1 MKNFDINRFG
11 SVLKWNALM
20 TKKEILTNTA
30 SMTFA
35 FVVLAVV
42 QVMSSRNESDMVVAD
57 NFNSFTSFAL
67 FVFLIICSIG
77 GCWIFNNMKTKEQR
91 ITFKMLPATDLEKF
105 VARALYATI
114 VWWLMGFI
122 AFCLADLF
130 RMLISLIAGIDI
142 VKSAIPDFLN
152 MLFGGND
159 HNISIFGET
168 DMTYVLPLTFAANA
182 WAFWVH
188 SLYILGGAL
197 FRRRQFVLTTL
208 AHCIIGLAFTPIIVD
223 FVDSLDKATAEQMF
237 CTVMW
242 TAGSV
247 FTLLFLLNWWLS
259 YRIFRRMQVINN
271 KWLNL

>member
-42 QVMSSRNESDMVVAD
+42 QVMSSRNKSDMVVAD

-114 VWWLMGFI
+114 VWWLMAFV

-130 RMLISLIAGIDI
+130 RMLVSLIA
-142 VKSAIPDFLN
+142 
-152 MLFGGND
+152 
-159 HNISIFGET
+159 
-168 DMTYVLPLTFAANA
+168 
-182 WAFWVH
+182 
-188 SLYILGGAL
+188 
-197 FRRRQFVLTTL
+197 
-208 AHCIIGLAFTPIIVD
+208 
-223 FVDSLDKATAEQMF
+223 
-237 CTVMW
+237 
-242 TAGSV
+242 
-247 FTLLFLLNWWLS
+247 
-259 YRIFRRMQVINN
+259 
-271 KWLNL
+271 

>member
-42 QVMSSRNESDMVVAD
+42 QVMSSRNKSDMVVAD

-77 GCWIFNNMKTKEQR
+77 GCWIFSNMKTKEQR

-114 VWWLMGFI
+114 VWWLMAFV

-130 RMLISLIAGIDI
+130 RMLVSLIAGVSITG
-142 VKSAIPDFLN
+142 SAVPLFFSMISANTDVNINSLN
-152 MLFGGND
+152 TND
-159 HNISIFGET
+159 VAFATAIFV
-168 DMTYVLPLTFAANA
+168 MAHA

-188 SLYILGGAL
+188 SLYILGGTL
-197 FRRRQFVLTTL
+197 FRRRQFVQTTL
-208 AHCIIGLAFTPIIVD
+208 AHCVIGLVFTPILIN
-223 FVDSLDKATAEQMF
+223 FVDTSYAVALRETIISMVWVAA
-237 CTVMW
+237 V
-242 TAGSV
+242 V
-247 FTLLFLLNWWLS
+247 FIVWGLVDWWLS

-271 KWLNL
+271 KWLNV

>member
-1 MKNFDINRFG
+1 MKSFDINRFG

-105 VARALYATI
+105 VVRALYATV

-259 YRIFRRMQVINN
+259 YKIFRRMQVINN

>member
-114 VWWLMGFI
+114 VWWLMAFV

-237 CTVMW
+237 CIVMW

>member
-42 QVMSSRNESDMVVAD
+42 QVMSSRNKSDMVVAD

-105 VARALYATI
+105 VVRALYATV
-114 VWWLMGFI
+114 VWWLMAFV

-130 RMLISLIAGIDI
+130 RMLVSLIAGVSITG
-142 VKSAIPDFLN
+142 SAVPLFLSMISAN
-152 MLFGGND
+152 TD
-159 HNISIFGET
+159 VNINTLNSG
-168 DMTYVLPLTFAANA
+168 DVAFAAAIYTMAHA

-188 SLYILGGAL
+188 SLYILGGTL
-197 FRRRQFVLTTL
+197 FRRRQFVQTTL
-208 AHCIIGLAFTPIIVD
+208 AHCVIGLVFTPILIN
-223 FVDSLDKATAEQMF
+223 FVDTSYAVALRETIISMVWVAA
-237 CTVMW
+237 V
-242 TAGSV
+242 V
-247 FTLLFLLNWWLS
+247 FIVWGLVDWWLS

-271 KWLNL
+271 KWLNI

>member
-42 QVMSSRNESDMVVAD
+42 QVMSSRNKSDMVVAD

-91 ITFKMLPATDLEKF
+91 ITFKMLPATDIEKF

-114 VWWLMGFI
+114 VWWLMAFV

-130 RMLISLIAGIDI
+130 RMLVSLVAGVSIKGSAVPLFFSMISANTDVNINTLNSGDVAFAA
-142 VKSAIPDFLN
+142 AIYT
-152 MLFGGND
+152 M
-159 HNISIFGET
+159 
-168 DMTYVLPLTFAANA
+168 ANA
-182 WAFWVH
+182 WAFWAH
-188 SLYILGGAL
+188 SLYILGGTL

-208 AHCIIGLAFTPIIVD
+208 AHSIIGLVFTPMLIH
-223 FVDSLDKATAEQMF
+223 FVDSSDSLALRDSLVAI
-237 CTVMW
+237 VW
-242 TAGSV
+242 TAAAV
-247 FTLLFLLNWWLS
+247 FAVWGLLDWWLS

-271 KWLNL
+271 KWLNI

>member
-1 MKNFDINRFG
+1 MKNFDMNRFG
-11 SVLKWNALM
+11 RTLRWSALM
-20 TKKEILTNTA
+20 TKKEALTNLA

-35 FVVLAVV
+35 FAVLAVV
-42 QVMSSRNESDMVVAD
+42 QVMSSRNVPDIVVE
-57 NFNSFTSFAL
+57 NNLHNFTSFAL

-77 GCWIFNNMKTKEQR
+77 GCWIFSNMKTKEQR

-105 VARALYATI
+105 VVRALYATV

-142 VKSAIPDFLN
+142 VKSAVPDFLN

-208 AHCIIGLAFTPIIVD
+208 AHCIIGLAFTPVIVN

-259 YRIFRRMQVINN
+259 YKIFRRMQVINN

>member
-1 MKNFDINRFG
+1 MKNFDISRFG

-105 VARALYATI
+105 VARALYATV

-247 FTLLFLLNWWLS
+247 FTLLFLFNWWLS
-259 YRIFRRMQVINN
+259 YKIFRRMQVINN

>member
-1 MKNFDINRFG
+1 MTKFNISRFG
-11 SVLKWNALM
+11 RTLAWSAQM
-20 TKKEILTNTA
+20 TKKEALTQCA
-30 SMTFA
+30 SMVFA
-35 FVVLAVV
+35 FTVPFIIHLL
-42 QVMSSRNESDMVVAD
+42 SSYKASEMTVA
-57 NFNSFTSFAL
+57 NNLTTATQMNILIYLIFAM
-67 FVFLIICSIG
+67 IG
-77 GCWIFNNMKTKEQR
+77 GCWLFNNMKTKEQR

-105 VARALYATI
+105 VVRALYATV

-159 HNISIFGET
+159 HNISILGET

-223 FVDSLDKATAEQMF
+223 FVDSLDNETAEQMF

-259 YRIFRRMQVINN
+259 YKIFRRMQVINN

>member
-42 QVMSSRNESDMVVAD
+42 QVMSSRNKSDMVVAD

-77 GCWIFNNMKTKEQR
+77 GCWIFSNMKTKEQR

-105 VARALYATI
+105 VVRALYATV
-114 VWWLMGFI
+114 VWWLMAFV

-130 RMLISLIAGIDI
+130 RMLVSLVAGVSIKGSAVPLFFSMISANTDVNINTLNSGDVAFAA
-142 VKSAIPDFLN
+142 AIYT
-152 MLFGGND
+152 M
-159 HNISIFGET
+159 
-168 DMTYVLPLTFAANA
+168 ANA
-182 WAFWVH
+182 WAFWAH
-188 SLYILGGAL
+188 SLYILGGTL

-208 AHCIIGLAFTPIIVD
+208 AHSIIGLVFTPMLIH
-223 FVDSLDKATAEQMF
+223 FVDSSDSLALRDSLVAI
-237 CTVMW
+237 VW
-242 TAGSV
+242 TAAAV
-247 FTLLFLLNWWLS
+247 FAVWGLLDWWLS

-271 KWLNL
+271 KWLNI

>member
-105 VARALYATI
+105 VVRALYATI
-114 VWWLMGFI
+114 VWWLMAFV

-130 RMLISLIAGIDI
+130 RMLVSLIAGIDI

-208 AHCIIGLAFTPIIVD
+208 AHCIIGLAFTPVIVNFID
-223 FVDSLDKATAEQMF
+223 NLDRATAEQLF
-237 CTVMW
+237 CPVMW
-242 TAGSV
+242 TAGTV
-247 FTLLFLLNWWLS
+247 FTLLFLFNWWLS
-259 YRIFRRMQVINN
+259 YKIFHRMQVINN

>member
-1 MKNFDINRFG
+1 MTKFNISRFG
-11 SVLKWNALM
+11 RTLAWSAQM
-20 TKKEILTNTA
+20 TKKEALTQCA
-30 SMTFA
+30 SMVFA
-35 FVVLAVV
+35 FTVPFIIHLLFSYKASE
-42 QVMSSRNESDMVVAD
+42 MTVA
-57 NFNSFTSFAL
+57 NNLTTATQMNILIYLIFAM
-67 FVFLIICSIG
+67 IG
-77 GCWIFNNMKTKEQR
+77 GCWLFNNMKTKEQR

-105 VARALYATI
+105 VVRALYATV

-142 VKSAIPDFLN
+142 VKSAVPDFLN

-208 AHCIIGLAFTPIIVD
+208 AHSIIGLVFTPMLIH
-223 FVDSLDKATAEQMF
+223 FVDSSDSLALRDSLVAI
-237 CTVMW
+237 VW
-242 TAGSV
+242 TAAAV
-247 FTLLFLLNWWLS
+247 FAVWGLLDWWLS

-271 KWLNL
+271 KWLNI

>member
-1 MKNFDINRFG
+1 MTKFNISRFG
-11 SVLKWNALM
+11 RTLAWSAQM
-20 TKKEILTNTA
+20 TKKEALTQCA
-30 SMTFA
+30 SMVFA
-35 FVVLAVV
+35 FTVPFIIHLL
-42 QVMSSRNESDMVVAD
+42 SSYKASEMTVA
-57 NFNSFTSFAL
+57 NNLTTATQMNILIYLIFAM
-67 FVFLIICSIG
+67 IG
-77 GCWIFNNMKTKEQR
+77 GCWLFNNMKTKEQR

-105 VARALYATI
+105 VVRALYATV

-142 VKSAIPDFLN
+142 VKSAVPDFLN

-208 AHCIIGLAFTPIIVD
+208 AHSIIGLVFTPMLIH
-223 FVDSLDKATAEQMF
+223 FVDSSDSLALRDSLVAI
-237 CTVMW
+237 VW
-242 TAGSV
+242 TAAAV
-247 FTLLFLLNWWLS
+247 FAVWGLLDWWLS

-271 KWLNL
+271 KWLNI

>member
-42 QVMSSRNESDMVVAD
+42 QVMSSRNKSDMVVAD

-114 VWWLMGFI
+114 VWWLMAFV

-130 RMLISLIAGIDI
+130 RMLVSLIAGVSITG
-142 VKSAIPDFLN
+142 SAVPLFLSMIFAN
-152 MLFGGND
+152 TNVSINSLNTND
-159 HNISIFGET
+159 VAFATAIFV
-168 DMTYVLPLTFAANA
+168 MAHA

-188 SLYILGGAL
+188 SLYILGGTL
-197 FRRRQFVLTTL
+197 FRRRQFVQTTL
-208 AHCIIGLAFTPIIVD
+208 AHCVIGLVFTPILIN
-223 FVDSLDKATAEQMF
+223 FVDTSYAVALREAIISMLWVAA
-237 CTVMW
+237 V
-242 TAGSV
+242 V
-247 FTLLFLLNWWLS
+247 FTVWGLVDWWLS

-271 KWLNL
+271 KWLNV

>member
-42 QVMSSRNESDMVVAD
+42 QVMSSRNKSDMVVAD

-105 VARALYATI
+105 VVRALYATV
-114 VWWLMGFI
+114 VWWLMAFV

-130 RMLISLIAGIDI
+130 RMLVSLIAGVSI
-142 VKSAIPDFLN
+142 KGSAVPLFFSMISANTDVNINTLN
-152 MLFGGND
+152 SGDVAFATA
-159 HNISIFGET
+159 IFV
-168 DMTYVLPLTFAANA
+168 MAHA

-188 SLYILGGAL
+188 SLYILGGTL
-197 FRRRQFVLTTL
+197 FRRRQFVQTTL
-208 AHCIIGLAFTPIIVD
+208 AHCVIGLVFTPILIN
-223 FVDSLDKATAEQMF
+223 FVDTSYAVALRETIISMVWVAA
-237 CTVMW
+237 V
-242 TAGSV
+242 V
-247 FTLLFLLNWWLS
+247 FIVWGLVDWWLS

-271 KWLNL
+271 KWLNI

>member
-105 VARALYATI
+105 VVRALYATV

-168 DMTYVLPLTFAANA
+168 DMTYVLPLTFAVNA

-259 YRIFRRMQVINN
+259 YKIFRRMQVINN

>member
-1 MKNFDINRFG
+1 MKNFDMNRFG
-11 SVLKWNALM
+11 RTLRWSALM
-20 TKKEILTNTA
+20 TKKEALTNLA

-35 FVVLAVV
+35 FAVLAVV
-42 QVMSSRNESDMVVAD
+42 QVMSSRNVPDIVVE
-57 NFNSFTSFAL
+57 NNLHNFTSFAL

-77 GCWIFNNMKTKEQR
+77 GCWIFSNMKTKEQR

-105 VARALYATI
+105 VVRALYATV

-142 VKSAIPDFLN
+142 VKSAVPDFLN

-208 AHCIIGLAFTPIIVD
+208 AHSIIGLVFTPMLIH
-223 FVDSLDKATAEQMF
+223 FVDSSDSLALRDSLVAI
-237 CTVMW
+237 VW
-242 TAGSV
+242 TAAAV
-247 FTLLFLLNWWLS
+247 FAVWGLLDWWLS

-271 KWLNL
+271 KWLNI